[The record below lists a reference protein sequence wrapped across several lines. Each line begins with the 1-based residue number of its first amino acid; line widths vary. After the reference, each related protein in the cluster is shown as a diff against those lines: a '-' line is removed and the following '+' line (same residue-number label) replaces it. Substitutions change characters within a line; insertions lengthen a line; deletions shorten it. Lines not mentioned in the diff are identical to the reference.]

1 MQFKPKTTAGA
12 VTGAFVA
19 AGIALASG
27 PAVAADFAS
36 IVEGAKAEGRV
47 VVVVSSPGKP
57 ETHTMLADAFNKR
70 FGLDLVVEWI
80 PTNPVQTNTRLIA
93 EKGRTDGSVDVVG
106 SGGAVE
112 VSVVAN
118 EEILKPYP
126 WAEVFGEELP
136 GIVDTAQD
144 TMEEI
149 RGMAL
154 PIGDAAYGLAWNP
167 DLISEDELP
176 TSYDDLTKPEWK
188 GRFAVNALGLYPVEF
203 MAMERGREA
212 TLELAANLL
221 GNSPVLERGTAAAT
235 RAVSVGQA
243 PVGISSYHQ
252 VARVDNLKFRLFD
265 DKIPLTTLYVY
276 VPESAPNP
284 NAARLFSAWLT
295 TEGIAL
301 LDKNEAL
308 PRILDERT
316 ELNAMYK
323 AQQEAT
329 GVEILSE
336 RNIEDTN
343 NGKQLRDEI
352 SASMTQ

>member
-1 MQFKPKTTAGA
+1 MMTFSCKTTLRATLATMGLLA
-12 VTGAFVA
+12 ASSTPSVA
-19 AGIALASG
+19 ATFDEVL
-27 PAVAADFAS
+27 
-36 IVEGAKAEGRV
+36 EGARNEGRV

-80 PTNPVQTNTRLIA
+80 PTSSVQTNTRLIA
-93 EKGRTDGSVDVVG
+93 EKDRAEGSVDVVG
-106 SGGAVE
+106 SGGPVE

-118 EEILKPYP
+118 EGIVKPYP
-126 WAEVFGEELP
+126 WAETFGEELP
-136 GIVDTAQD
+136 GIAATAQD

-167 DLISEDELP
+167 DLIGEDELP
-176 TSYDDLTKPEWK
+176 GTYEELTGEEWS
-188 GRFAVNALGLYPVEF
+188 GRFAVNALGLYPIEYYALVN
-203 MAMERGREA
+203 GRDA
-212 TLELAANLL
+212 TVDLAKKVLA
-221 GNSPVLERGTAAAT
+221 NSPVLERGTAAAT

-243 PVGISSYHQ
+243 PVGISSFHQ
-252 VARVDNLKFRLFD
+252 VARVDNLEFELFD
-265 DKIPLTTLYVY
+265 DYIPLTTLYIY

-301 LDKNEAL
+301 LDANEAL

-323 AQQEAT
+323 AKKAET
-329 GVEILSE
+329 GVEILTE
-336 RNIEDTN
+336 RSIEDTRK
-343 NGKQLRDEI
+343 GKALRDEI
-352 SASMTQ
+352 SAMMTQ